1 LLVRFHILLIASGIL
16 FCAGFAALQLHR
28 HGQDDDDGKLW
39 MAVAAGFGAL
49 ILGVYLYRV
58 IRYGVRG

>member
-1 LLVRFHILLIASGIL
+1 MLVRFHILLIACGIV
-16 FCAGFAALQLHR
+16 FCAGFGALQLYR
-28 HGQDDDDGKLW
+28 HGQGADDGKLE

-49 ILGVYLYRV
+49 MLGFYLYRV